1 MDTEQILRLMQN
13 AGFRVHGADAQFIYI
28 EDPACVLRA
37 FATFAEYAWLAV
49 VGATGLLL
57 FGWAISM
64 IRGAKNDIFTNLRNL
79 ILILGIVSAAGPII
93 NVIFGDDLFRRGCST
108 AEISIADVQEMLAAR
123 NTRLARQSD
132 DLYEEFDIYDTGVIA
147 APDNAPASN
156 EEAESTVN
164 TPEQNSV
171 ASHPIRAHE
180 SGRDVVYTYTN
191 QSQTRRSS
199 GTRAWRNN
207 NPGNLAYGQF
217 ARAKGAIGKGGKFAV
232 FPDYETGR
240 KALEDLLLSDSYK
253 NMTIASAI
261 IKYAPPYENDV
272 ERYKRQLRRLT
283 GVALDKKLCD
293 LDSAEMKKI
302 TGAICV
308 IEGWREGKIKGNT
321 NNATMLASARTKA
334 MMDTMQN
341 CM

>member
-207 NPGNLAYGQF
+207 NPGNIRPGRFTDSAGSIGRAGGF
-217 ARAKGAIGKGGKFAV
+217 AA
-232 FPDYETGR
+232 FPDEQTGMD
-240 KALEDLLLSDSYK
+240 AIILLLKTPRYQAK
-253 NMTIASAI
+253 TLAQAISAW
-261 IKYAPPYENDV
+261 APPSDGNNTSSYQQQVSNE
-272 ERYKRQLRRLT
+272 T
-283 GVALDKKLCD
+283 GVALSTPLHS
-293 LDSAEMKKI
+293 LDDSQLWQVARVI
-302 TGAICV
+302 RR
-308 IEGWREGKIKGNT
+308 IEGWTAGRET
-321 NNATMLASARTKA
+321 
-334 MMDTMQN
+334 QE
-341 CM
+341 

>member
-1 MDTEQILRLMQN
+1 MDIEQILRLMQN

-49 VGATGLLL
+49 VGVTGLLL

-147 APDNAPASN
+147 APDNAPVSN
-156 EEAESTVN
+156 EVAASTVN

-207 NPGNLAYGQF
+207 NPGNIRPGRFTDSAGSIGRAGGF
-217 ARAKGAIGKGGKFAV
+217 AA
-232 FPDYETGR
+232 FPDEQTGMD
-240 KALEDLLLSDSYK
+240 AIILLLKTPRYQAK
-253 NMTIASAI
+253 TLAQAISAW
-261 IKYAPPYENDV
+261 APPSDGNNTSSYQQQVSNE
-272 ERYKRQLRRLT
+272 T
-283 GVALDKKLCD
+283 SVALSTPLHS
-293 LDSAEMKKI
+293 LDDSQLWQVARVI
-302 TGAICV
+302 RR
-308 IEGWREGKIKGNT
+308 IEGWTAGRET
-321 NNATMLASARTKA
+321 
-334 MMDTMQN
+334 QE
-341 CM
+341 

>member
-191 QSQTRRSS
+191 QSQTQRSS

-207 NPGNLAYGQF
+207 NPGNIRPGRFTDSAGSIGRAGGF
-217 ARAKGAIGKGGKFAV
+217 AA
-232 FPDYETGR
+232 FPDEQTGMD
-240 KALEDLLLSDSYK
+240 AIILLLKTPRYQAK
-253 NMTIASAI
+253 TLAQAISAW
-261 IKYAPPYENDV
+261 APPSDGNNTSSYQQQVSNE
-272 ERYKRQLRRLT
+272 T
-283 GVALDKKLCD
+283 GVALSTPLHS
-293 LDSAEMKKI
+293 LDDSQLWQVARVI
-302 TGAICV
+302 RR
-308 IEGWREGKIKGNT
+308 IEGWTAGRET
-321 NNATMLASARTKA
+321 
-334 MMDTMQN
+334 QE
-341 CM
+341 

>member
-1 MDTEQILRLMQN
+1 MDIEQILRLMQN

-49 VGATGLLL
+49 VGVTGLLL

-147 APDNAPASN
+147 APDNAPVSN

-164 TPEQNSV
+164 MPEQNSV

-207 NPGNLAYGQF
+207 NPGNIRPGRFTDSAGSIGRAGGF
-217 ARAKGAIGKGGKFAV
+217 AA
-232 FPDYETGR
+232 FPDEQTGMD
-240 KALEDLLLSDSYK
+240 AIILLLKTPRYQAK
-253 NMTIASAI
+253 TLAQAISAW
-261 IKYAPPYENDV
+261 APPSDGNNTSSYQQQVSNE
-272 ERYKRQLRRLT
+272 T
-283 GVALDKKLCD
+283 GVALSTPLHS
-293 LDSAEMKKI
+293 LNDSQLWQVARVI
-302 TGAICV
+302 RR
-308 IEGWREGKIKGNT
+308 IEGWKIGR
-321 NNATMLASARTKA
+321 AHV
-334 MMDTMQN
+334 
-341 CM
+341 

>member
-1 MDTEQILRLMQN
+1 MDIEQILRLMQN

-49 VGATGLLL
+49 VGVTGLLL

-79 ILILGIVSAAGPII
+79 ILIMGIVSAAGPII

-108 AEISIADVQEMLAAR
+108 AQISIADVQEMLAAR

-132 DLYEEFDIYDTGVIA
+132 DLYEEFDIYDTGVIP

-156 EEAESTVN
+156 EGAASPVN

-171 ASHPIRAHE
+171 ASRPIRAHE

-207 NPGNLAYGQF
+207 NPGNIRPGRFTDSAGSIGRAGGF
-217 ARAKGAIGKGGKFAV
+217 AA
-232 FPDYETGR
+232 FPDEQTGMD
-240 KALEDLLLSDSYK
+240 AIILLLKTPRYQAK
-253 NMTIASAI
+253 TLAQAISAW
-261 IKYAPPYENDV
+261 APPSDGNNTSSYQQQVSNE
-272 ERYKRQLRRLT
+272 T
-283 GVALDKKLCD
+283 GVALSTPLHS
-293 LDSAEMKKI
+293 LNDSQLWQVARI
-302 TGAICV
+302 IRR
-308 IEGWREGKIKGNT
+308 IEGWTTGRET
-321 NNATMLASARTKA
+321 
-334 MMDTMQN
+334 QE
-341 CM
+341 

>member
-1 MDTEQILRLMQN
+1 MKKKFIVPYML
-13 AGFRVHGADAQFIYI
+13 AGA
-28 EDPACVLRA
+28 
-37 FATFAEYAWLAV
+37 ATF
-49 VGATGLLL
+49 VGGLH
-57 FGWAISM
+57 
-64 IRGAKNDIFTNLRNL
+64 FT
-79 ILILGIVSAAGPII
+79 
-93 NVIFGDDLFRRGCST
+93 
-108 AEISIADVQEMLAAR
+108 ESIASPINSEGQSYTIKSYEKLDNSSDSVLNVEEWAYTEPYAIKTIERKSDV
-123 NTRLARQSD
+123 
-132 DLYEEFDIYDTGVIA
+132 LYIMSTGDTICRTG
-147 APDNAPASN
+147 
-156 EEAESTVN
+156 
-164 TPEQNSV
+164 
-171 ASHPIRAHE
+171 
-180 SGRDVVYTYTN
+180 
-191 QSQTRRSS
+191 

>member
-1 MDTEQILRLMQN
+1 MDIEQILRLMQN

-49 VGATGLLL
+49 AGVTGLLL

-156 EEAESTVN
+156 EEAASTVN

-171 ASHPIRAHE
+171 ASRPIRAHE

-207 NPGNLAYGQF
+207 NPGNIRPGRFTDSAGSIGRAGGF
-217 ARAKGAIGKGGKFAV
+217 AA
-232 FPDYETGR
+232 FPDEQTGMD
-240 KALEDLLLSDSYK
+240 AIILLLKTPRYQAK
-253 NMTIASAI
+253 TLAQAISAW
-261 IKYAPPYENDV
+261 APPSDGNNTSSYQQQVSNE
-272 ERYKRQLRRLT
+272 T
-283 GVALDKKLCD
+283 GVALSTPLHS
-293 LDSAEMKKI
+293 LDDSQLWQVARVI
-302 TGAICV
+302 RR
-308 IEGWREGKIKGNT
+308 IEGWTAGRET
-321 NNATMLASARTKA
+321 
-334 MMDTMQN
+334 QE
-341 CM
+341 

>member
-1 MDTEQILRLMQN
+1 MDIEQILRLMQN

-49 VGATGLLL
+49 AGVTGLLL

-147 APDNAPASN
+147 APDNAPVSN

-164 TPEQNSV
+164 MPEQNSV

-207 NPGNLAYGQF
+207 NPGNIRPGRFTDSAGSIGRAGGF
-217 ARAKGAIGKGGKFAV
+217 AA
-232 FPDYETGR
+232 FPDEQTGMD
-240 KALEDLLLSDSYK
+240 AIILLLKTPRYQAK
-253 NMTIASAI
+253 TLAQAISAW
-261 IKYAPPYENDV
+261 APPSDGNNTSSYQQQVSNE
-272 ERYKRQLRRLT
+272 T
-283 GVALDKKLCD
+283 GVALSTPLHS
-293 LDSAEMKKI
+293 LNDSQLWQVARVI
-302 TGAICV
+302 RR
-308 IEGWREGKIKGNT
+308 IEGWTAGRET
-321 NNATMLASARTKA
+321 
-334 MMDTMQN
+334 QE
-341 CM
+341 

>member
-1 MDTEQILRLMQN
+1 MDIEQILRLMQN

-49 VGATGLLL
+49 VGVTGLLL

-108 AEISIADVQEMLAAR
+108 AQISIADVQEMLAAR
-123 NTRLARQSD
+123 NTRLTRQSD

-156 EEAESTVN
+156 EEAASTVN
-164 TPEQNSV
+164 TPEQNNV
-171 ASHPIRAHE
+171 ASRPIRAHE

-207 NPGNLAYGQF
+207 NPGNIRPGRFTDSAGSIGRAGGF
-217 ARAKGAIGKGGKFAV
+217 AA
-232 FPDYETGR
+232 FPDEQTGMD
-240 KALEDLLLSDSYK
+240 AIILLLKTPRYQAK
-253 NMTIASAI
+253 TLAQAISAW
-261 IKYAPPYENDV
+261 APPSDGNNTSSYQQQVSNE
-272 ERYKRQLRRLT
+272 T
-283 GVALDKKLCD
+283 GVALSTPLHS
-293 LDSAEMKKI
+293 LDDSQLWQVARVI
-302 TGAICV
+302 RR
-308 IEGWREGKIKGNT
+308 IEGWTAGRET
-321 NNATMLASARTKA
+321 
-334 MMDTMQN
+334 QE
-341 CM
+341 

>member
-1 MDTEQILRLMQN
+1 MDIEQILRLMQN

-37 FATFAEYAWLAV
+37 FATFAEYARLAV
-49 VGATGLLL
+49 VGVTGLLL

-79 ILILGIVSAAGPII
+79 ILIMGIVSAAGPII

-108 AEISIADVQEMLAAR
+108 AQISIADVQEMLAAR

-132 DLYEEFDIYDTGVIA
+132 DLYEEFDIYDTGVIP

-156 EEAESTVN
+156 EGAASPVN

-171 ASHPIRAHE
+171 ASRPIRAHE
-180 SGRDVVYTYTN
+180 SGPDVVYTYTN

-207 NPGNLAYGQF
+207 NPGNIRPGRFTDSAGSIGRAGGF
-217 ARAKGAIGKGGKFAV
+217 AA
-232 FPDYETGR
+232 FPDEQTGMD
-240 KALEDLLLSDSYK
+240 AIILLLKTPRYQAK
-253 NMTIASAI
+253 TLAQAISAW
-261 IKYAPPYENDV
+261 APPSDGNNTSSYQQQVSNE
-272 ERYKRQLRRLT
+272 T
-283 GVALDKKLCD
+283 GVALSTPLHS
-293 LDSAEMKKI
+293 LNDSQLWQVARI
-302 TGAICV
+302 IRR
-308 IEGWREGKIKGNT
+308 IEGWTTGR
-321 NNATMLASARTKA
+321 S
-334 MMDTMQN
+334 
-341 CM
+341 

>member
-1 MDTEQILRLMQN
+1 MDIEQILRLMQN

-49 VGATGLLL
+49 VGVTGLLL

-147 APDNAPASN
+147 APDNAPVSN

-164 TPEQNSV
+164 MPEQNSV

-207 NPGNLAYGQF
+207 NPGNIRPGRFTDSAGSIGRAGGF
-217 ARAKGAIGKGGKFAV
+217 AA
-232 FPDYETGR
+232 FPDEQTGMD
-240 KALEDLLLSDSYK
+240 AIILLLKTPRYQAK
-253 NMTIASAI
+253 TLAQAISAW
-261 IKYAPPYENDV
+261 APPSDGNNTSSYQQQVSNE
-272 ERYKRQLRRLT
+272 T
-283 GVALDKKLCD
+283 GVALSTPLHS
-293 LDSAEMKKI
+293 LNDSQLWQVARVI
-302 TGAICV
+302 RR
-308 IEGWREGKIKGNT
+308 IEGWTAGRET
-321 NNATMLASARTKA
+321 
-334 MMDTMQN
+334 QE
-341 CM
+341 

>member
-1 MDTEQILRLMQN
+1 MDIEQILRLMQN

-49 VGATGLLL
+49 VGVTGLLL

-123 NTRLARQSD
+123 NTRLTRQSD

-156 EEAESTVN
+156 EEAASTVN
-164 TPEQNSV
+164 TPEQNNV
-171 ASHPIRAHE
+171 ASRPIRAHE

-207 NPGNLAYGQF
+207 NPGNIRPGRFTDSAGSIGRAGGF
-217 ARAKGAIGKGGKFAV
+217 AA
-232 FPDYETGR
+232 FPDEQTGMD
-240 KALEDLLLSDSYK
+240 AIILLLKTPRYQAK
-253 NMTIASAI
+253 TLAQAISAW
-261 IKYAPPYENDV
+261 APPSDGNNTSSYQQQVSNE
-272 ERYKRQLRRLT
+272 T
-283 GVALDKKLCD
+283 GVALSTPLHS
-293 LDSAEMKKI
+293 LDDSQLWQVARVI
-302 TGAICV
+302 RR
-308 IEGWREGKIKGNT
+308 IEGWTAGRET
-321 NNATMLASARTKA
+321 
-334 MMDTMQN
+334 QE
-341 CM
+341 